1 MSSYLWCPEFYEQ
14 YKNNLYQ
21 GYRLC
26 IDPTTG
32 YVNVT
37 QLFIDNGLT
46 TNNLI
51 DIWKD
56 GDLHYELNEIA
67 YGLRE
72 DAGLDM
78 EEDFDYTEIY
88 FTQND
93 GIYVHPDIIDVF
105 IDHIKT
111 Q

>member
-1 MSSYLWCPEFYEQ
+1 MVSKFYEQ

-51 DIWKD
+51 DLWKD

-67 YGLRE
+67 YGLRRVWKKTLIILKLQG
-72 DAGLDM
+72 D
-78 EEDFDYTEIY
+78 
-88 FTQND
+88 N
-93 GIYVHPDIIDVF
+93 IYVHPDIIDVF